1 MVKLNSKIVNWVKK
15 LPRYATVLN
24 EGAREGLGWKNP
36 FKIYYGRKSNAIFNE
51 QTESLGHNE
60 TQVTKPK
67 ISWFSIEDIAD
78 FHSGEKRKGND
89 FNNEEKE
96 LKRKKMDYMRLLL
109 SPMTMDDRMHLLT
122 EQGYSMTFNPSKD
135 GNCQFSAI
143 AHALSEYGIFR
154 SPTTLRYE
162 VVEYLRNNSHNAEG
176 FPFDVFLT
184 QPWED
189 YLQEMSHHGTYG
201 DQITLQTVAD
211 MLGVE
216 ILVISTLGSEGRVWI
231 SPRSAIPLCR
241 VILGHFSE
249 GEGIHYVAMRPQ
261 SGIFYF

>member
-1 MVKLNSKIVNWVKK
+1 
-15 LPRYATVLN
+15 
-24 EGAREGLGWKNP
+24 
-36 FKIYYGRKSNAIFNE
+36 
-51 QTESLGHNE
+51 
-60 TQVTKPK
+60 
-67 ISWFSIEDIAD
+67 
-78 FHSGEKRKGND
+78 
-89 FNNEEKE
+89 
-96 LKRKKMDYMRLLL
+96 MRLLL

-122 EQGYSMTFNPSKD
+122 EEGYSMTFNPSKD

-201 DQITLQTVAD
+201 DQITLQAVAD

-241 VILGHFSE
+241 VMLAHFSG
-249 GEGIHYVAMRPQ
+249 GEGTHYVAMRSQ
-261 SGIFYF
+261 SGILYF

>member
-1 MVKLNSKIVNWVKK
+1 
-15 LPRYATVLN
+15 
-24 EGAREGLGWKNP
+24 
-36 FKIYYGRKSNAIFNE
+36 
-51 QTESLGHNE
+51 
-60 TQVTKPK
+60 
-67 ISWFSIEDIAD
+67 
-78 FHSGEKRKGND
+78 
-89 FNNEEKE
+89 
-96 LKRKKMDYMRLLL
+96 MRLLL
-109 SPMTMDDRMHLLT
+109 SPITIDDRMHLLT

-176 FPFDVFLT
+176 FPLDVFLS

-201 DQITLQTVAD
+201 DQITLQAVED

-231 SPRSAIPLCR
+231 SPRSAIPLCC

-249 GEGIHYVAMRPQ
+249 GEGIHYVAMRLE